1 MRLVGSTIG
10 QAQCVECERDTL
22 ITVMPFINLLGNTC
36 HDTFVGGIVIAQ
48 LGLKIQ
54 TLLNVDCVKRY

>member
-1 MRLVGSTIG
+1 
-10 QAQCVECERDTL
+10 
-22 ITVMPFINLLGNTC
+22 MPFINLLGNTC
-36 HDTFVGGIVIAQ
+36 HETFVGGIVIAQ